1 MLSIRRIP
9 FCRIQCGEVQ
19 VRGGWMH
26 LADEGY
32 PDLWTPLT
40 WLETKT
46 PEGKL
51 NDAQIN
57 RHEELRAWGE
67 RIEVVTNAKQASEL
81 IDALTMD
88 FRRIS

>member
-32 PDLWTPLT
+32 PDIWTPLT

-46 PEGKL
+46 PEGAL
-51 NDAQIN
+51 NDAQIK

-67 RIEVVTNAKQASEL
+67 RIEVVRDAKETCRA
-81 IDALTMD
+81 IDSLMGKI
-88 FRRIS
+88 RRPS